1 MQQNVGIEMIAMNI
15 AHKKYG
21 KEENKRRSGNS
32 IYLIQEKLHV
42 VWRYNMG
49 RIIILDPWLVL
60 GRQVMDRQK

>member
-42 VWRYNMG
+42 V
-49 RIIILDPWLVL
+49 
-60 GRQVMDRQK
+60 